1 MLIYQQVIGYTNNIL
16 LTKFFTTMKARFFAL
31 AALVLGMVSCQQDF
45 NGLTPVPVGGEVDF
59 QLAVAAPELGATR
72 ADDGDK
78 QYGNDSAFGAIDY
91 LSDDANQYRT
101 DWSDVNLRYTLE
113 VYDVDGL
120 TATPVKDRQVI
131 IVDKYEPVKF
141 DLRLVPNRDYQFVV
155 FADFVPQTF
164 TDETVTDAVQSEAGL
179 HHTIGSTLQSITI
192 KNDAINDECTDAYF
206 VSEKIKIENSAPKS
220 ITLKRPYGKV
230 RVIATDLAEL
240 NLNVDPAL
248 VEVKYTAIH
257 PQTFNAVLGTIGAE
271 EQEKVY
277 ALSSA
282 YNEGVGKVSLANH
295 FYTADYDAKTT
306 TNAKGDVRHTHM
318 TLFTDYILAVDNEQR
333 PINFEMSVYEESG
346 ELIKTTEFSTM
357 IPVQRNSLTTIIGNV
372 LTTATE
378 INISI
383 DDNFY
388 NEYTYQLWD
397 GKSIKEP
404 QKEGE
409 FYVIYEAAELA
420 WLADQVNNKGQK
432 FAGKTFKL
440 GKDIHLNHELWT
452 PIGATGKFEGTFD
465 GRYKDVDHKLEGLF
479 VSVEGKTAAGLFAN
493 AKYVRNLTVL
503 NSQIY
508 GQYKTGVIVG
518 DGLCSRIDNCHVD
531 GCEVLVTPY
540 NKDEANNVGGIVG
553 YLSAE
558 NEAWVKNCSV
568 KNTKITAYRKVGG
581 IVGAANQAAVVTGNS
596 VENVTVIADMTSDY
610 KEVKAADAGAI
621 VGYVH
626 AKATVADNT
635 ATGDKMSVE
644 VYIDADAE
652 HEYYAKKSER
662 VHVTFKAG
670 EYNFTKGLE
679 VYGAIEA
686 KRGGKVVLNVN
697 GNTIT
702 TGTNDDYGFIAKG
715 EDSEL
720 VINEA
725 VVVSNG
731 GGISATNGAKL
742 VFNGNSV
749 AVNAT
754 NTSARYNVYTD
765 NGGEVVIN
773 GGTFSFK
780 NTSGRRAYVYAQ
792 PGSSVKIYGGVFG
805 KPSTRSGYTAGIM
818 GSGTILIYGGTF
830 GFDPSKWVAPGY
842 FTVKEGANWVVK
854 APVVVNNES
863 ELADAV
869 ANAVEGTQII
879 LTDNANYGTITAGE
893 LKNVTINGGENT
905 VMTFVTD
912 ANSKLENVTL
922 NNVDFV
928 YDGSNA
934 NSGIVIDA
942 EATIK
947 NLVIDGCSFV
957 GTGEK
962 KGRGLYGQ
970 NPNATIKFKNCLFE
984 NLGYPIYT
992 MAGGGY
998 ESLTIEGCT
1007 FRLIESWAVMPQ
1019 YNDYL
1024 GDLTVAG
1031 CTFEN
1036 CTGGLVKAGKFTTGH
1051 TFTFT
1056 NNTITNSAEH
1066 PAKNWFTID
1075 TTAATKVVSGNTKD
1089 GAEWTPGE
1097 AEGLK

>member
-1 MLIYQQVIGYTNNIL
+1 
-16 LTKFFTTMKARFFAL
+16 MKARFFAL

-72 ADDGDK
+72 ADDGDE

-120 TATPVKDRQVI
+120 TATPIKDRQVI

-248 VEVKYTAIH
+248 VEVKYSAIH

-282 YNEGVGKVSLANH
+282 YNEGVGKMSLANH

-383 DDNFY
+383 DDNFDS
-388 NEYTYQLWD
+388 EYTYQLWD

-465 GRYKDVDHKLEGLF
+465 GRYKDVDHKLEGVF

-540 NKDEANNVGGIVG
+540 NQDEANNVGGIVG

-581 IVGAANQAAVVTGNS
+581 IAGAANQAAVVTGNS

-610 KEVKAADAGAI
+610 KEPKAADAGAF

-626 AKATVADNT
+626 AKATVSNNTRGADV
-635 ATGDKMSVE
+635 SVTVFIDTNGERDAYVAKNDE
-644 VYIDADAE
+644 VI
-652 HEYYAKKSER
+652 
-662 VHVTFKAG
+662 HVTFKAG
-670 EYNFTKGLE
+670 EYNFSKDLF
-679 VYGAIEA
+679 VNGAVQA
-686 KRGGKVVLNVN
+686 NRGGEVVLNVN
-697 GNTIT
+697 GQTIT
-702 TGTNDDYGFIAKG
+702 SGTSGTSGTSDTVGHYGFIAKG
-715 EDSEL
+715 EGNTL
-720 VINEA
+720 VVNDA

-731 GGISATNGAKL
+731 GGFAAAEGAKII
-742 VFNGNSV
+742 FNGESV

-754 NTSARYNVYTD
+754 NSAGRYHFYATT
-765 NGGEVVIN
+765 GGQIEIN
-773 GGTFSFK
+773 GGTFNL
-780 NTSGRRAYVYAQ
+780 NTSKSTRRAYVYAEA
-792 PGSSVKIYGGVFG
+792 SATVVINGGVFG
-805 KPSTRSGYTAGIM
+805 KPSTRSDYKAGIM
-818 GSGTILIYGGTF
+818 GPGTVIIYGGTF

-854 APVVVNNES
+854 APVVVNDAT

-869 ANAVEGTQII
+869 ANAVEGTKII

-928 YDGSNA
+928 YDGSNV

-942 EATIK
+942 AATIK

-957 GTGEK
+957 GTGAK
-962 KGRGLYGQ
+962 AGRGLYGQ
-970 NPNATIKFKNCLFE
+970 NPNATIKFKNCVFE

-1007 FRLIESWAVMPQ
+1007 FRLIKSWAVMPQ

-1024 GDLTVAG
+1024 GDLTVTG

-1066 PAKNWFTID
+1066 PSKNWFTID
-1075 TTAATKVVSGNTKD
+1075 TTSAAKVVSGNTKD

>member
-1 MLIYQQVIGYTNNIL
+1 M
-16 LTKFFTTMKARFFAL
+16 
-31 AALVLGMVSCQQDF
+31 
-45 NGLTPVPVGGEVDF
+45 
-59 QLAVAAPELGATR
+59 
-72 ADDGDK
+72 
-78 QYGNDSAFGAIDY
+78 
-91 LSDDANQYRT
+91 
-101 DWSDVNLRYTLE
+101 
-113 VYDVDGL
+113 
-120 TATPVKDRQVI
+120 
-131 IVDKYEPVKF
+131 
-141 DLRLVPNRDYQFVV
+141 
-155 FADFVPQTF
+155 
-164 TDETVTDAVQSEAGL
+164 
-179 HHTIGSTLQSITI
+179 
-192 KNDAINDECTDAYF
+192 
-206 VSEKIKIENSAPKS
+206 
-220 ITLKRPYGKV
+220 
-230 RVIATDLAEL
+230 
-240 NLNVDPAL
+240 
-248 VEVKYTAIH
+248 
-257 PQTFNAVLGTIGAE
+257 
-271 EQEKVY
+271 
-277 ALSSA
+277 
-282 YNEGVGKVSLANH
+282 
-295 FYTADYDAKTT
+295 
-306 TNAKGDVRHTHM
+306 
-318 TLFTDYILAVDNEQR
+318 
-333 PINFEMSVYEESG
+333 
-346 ELIKTTEFSTM
+346 
-357 IPVQRNSLTTIIGNV
+357 
-372 LTTATE
+372 
-378 INISI
+378 
-383 DDNFY
+383 
-388 NEYTYQLWD
+388 
-397 GKSIKEP
+397 
-404 QKEGE
+404 EGE

-420 WLADQVNNKGQK
+420 WLAYQVNNKGQK

-479 VSVEGKTAAGLFAN
+479 VSVEGKAAAGLFAN

-540 NKDEANNVGGIVG
+540 NQDEANNVGGIVG

-558 NEAWVKNCSV
+558 NEAWVKDCSV

-581 IVGAANQAAVVTGNS
+581 VVGAANQAAVVTGNS
-596 VENVTVIADMTSDY
+596 VENVTVVADMTSDY
-610 KEVKAADAGAI
+610 KELKAADAGAI

-626 AKATVADNT
+626 SKATVADN
-635 ATGDKMSVE
+635 AKSNASVIVIIDVDDERDAYVAKTDE
-644 VYIDADAE
+644 VI
-652 HEYYAKKSER
+652 
-662 VHVTFKAG
+662 HVTFKAG
-670 EYNFTKGLE
+670 EYNFNKNLF
-679 VYGAIEA
+679 VNGAIQA
-686 KRGGKVVLNVN
+686 NLGGKVVLNVN
-697 GNTIT
+697 DQTIT
-702 TGTNDDYGFIAKG
+702 SGTNNDYGFIAKG
-715 EDSEL
+715 EGNEL

-754 NTSARYNVYTD
+754 TTSGRYNVYTA

-780 NTSGRRAYVYAQ
+780 NASGRRAYVYAQ

-805 KPSTRSGYTAGIM
+805 KPSTNSSYKAGIM
-818 GSGTILIYGGTF
+818 GDGEVIIYGGTF
-830 GFDPSKWVAPGY
+830 GFNPSKWVAPGY

-854 APVVVNNES
+854 APVVVNDAT

-928 YDGSNA
+928 YDGSNV
-934 NSGIVIDA
+934 NSGIVINA
-942 EATIK
+942 AATIK

-957 GTGEK
+957 GTGAK
-962 KGRGLYGQ
+962 AGRGLYGQ
-970 NPNATIKFKNCLFE
+970 NPNATIKFKNCVFE

-1007 FRLIESWAVMPQ
+1007 FRLIKSWAVMPQ

-1024 GDLTVAG
+1024 GDLTVTG
-1031 CTFEN
+1031 CAFEN

-1075 TTAATKVVSGNTKD
+1075 TTAAAKVVSGNTKD

>member
-1 MLIYQQVIGYTNNIL
+1 
-16 LTKFFTTMKARFFAL
+16 
-31 AALVLGMVSCQQDF
+31 
-45 NGLTPVPVGGEVDF
+45 
-59 QLAVAAPELGATR
+59 

-120 TATPVKDRQVI
+120 TATPIKDRQVI
-131 IVDKYEPVKF
+131 IVDEYEPVKF

-164 TDETVTDAVQSEAGL
+164 TDVTVTDAVQSEAGL

-240 NLNVDPAL
+240 NLNVDPAS

-282 YNEGVGKVSLANH
+282 YNEGVSKVSLANH
-295 FYTADYDAKTT
+295 FYTEGYDKETK

-378 INISI
+378 INITI
-383 DDNFY
+383 DDNFDS
-388 NEYTYQLWD
+388 EYTYQLWD

-465 GRYKDVDHKLEGLF
+465 GRYKDVDHKLEGVF

-540 NKDEANNVGGIVG
+540 NQDEANNVGGIVG

-581 IVGAANQAAVVTGNS
+581 IAGAANQAAVVTGNS

-610 KEVKAADAGAI
+610 KEPKAADAGAF

-626 AKATVADNT
+626 AKATVSNNTRGADV
-635 ATGDKMSVE
+635 SVTVFIDTNGERDAYVAKNDE
-644 VYIDADAE
+644 VI
-652 HEYYAKKSER
+652 
-662 VHVTFKAG
+662 HVTFKAG
-670 EYNFTKGLE
+670 EYNFSKDLF
-679 VYGAIEA
+679 VNGAVQA
-686 KRGGKVVLNVN
+686 NRGGEVVLNVN
-697 GNTIT
+697 GQTIT
-702 TGTNDDYGFIAKG
+702 SGTSGTSGTSDTVGHYGFIAKG
-715 EDSEL
+715 EGNTL
-720 VINEA
+720 VVNDA

-731 GGISATNGAKL
+731 GGFAAAEGAKII
-742 VFNGNSV
+742 FNGKSI
-749 AVNAT
+749 AVNTT
-754 NTSARYNVYTD
+754 NTSGRYHFYTST
-765 NGGEVVIN
+765 GGQIEIN
-773 GGTFSFK
+773 GGTFNL
-780 NTSGRRAYVYAQ
+780 NTSKKRAYVYANA
-792 PGSSVKIYGGVFG
+792 GTRVVINGGVFG
-805 KPSTRSGYTAGIM
+805 KPSTRSDYKAGIM
-818 GSGTILIYGGTF
+818 GPGTVIIYGGTF

-863 ELADAV
+863 ELAEAV

-879 LTDNANYGTITAGE
+879 LTDNVNYGTITAGE

-928 YDGSNA
+928 YDGSNV

-957 GTGEK
+957 GTGAK
-962 KGRGLYGQ
+962 AGRGLSG
-970 NPNATIKFKNCLFE
+970 NNNSATIEVKNCSFS
-984 NLGYPIYT
+984 NIGYPIY
-992 MAGGGY
+992 GWGGY
-998 ESLTIEGCT
+998 ESLTI
-1007 FRLIESWAVMPQ
+1007 S
-1019 YNDYL
+1019 
-1024 GDLTVAG
+1024 G

-1036 CTGGLVKAGKFTTGH
+1036 IVSWAIMPQSGFDGNLTVTNNQFSYCKGGLVKAGKLTAGH

-1056 NNTITNSAEH
+1056 GNVVTNAEPH
-1066 PAKNWFTID
+1066 PNRNWFEFN
-1075 TTAATKVVSGNTKD
+1075 VSAGNAVISDNTMD
-1089 GAEWTPGE
+1089 GDAWTPGE
-1097 AEGLK
+1097 AQGLK

>member
-1 MLIYQQVIGYTNNIL
+1 
-16 LTKFFTTMKARFFAL
+16 MKARFFAL

-131 IVDKYEPVKF
+131 IVDEYEPVKF

-240 NLNVDPAL
+240 NLNVDPAS

-282 YNEGVGKVSLANH
+282 YNEGVSKVSLANH

-378 INISI
+378 INITI

-465 GRYKDVDHKLEGLF
+465 GSYKDVDHKLEGLF

-581 IVGAANQAAVVTGNS
+581 VVGAANQAAVVTGNS
-596 VENVTVIADMTSDY
+596 VENVTVVADMTSDY

-635 ATGDKMSVE
+635 ATGDKMSVTVIIDTNGERDAYVAKNDE
-644 VYIDADAE
+644 V
-652 HEYYAKKSER
+652 

-670 EYNFTKGLE
+670 EYDFSKDLYVN
-679 VYGAIEA
+679 GAVQA
-686 KRGGKVVLNVN
+686 KQGGEVVLNAN
-697 GNTIT
+697 GQTIT
-702 TGTNDDYGFIAKG
+702 SGTAAHYGVIAQGKDNTLIVND
-715 EDSEL
+715 
-720 VINEA
+720 A

-731 GGISATNGAKL
+731 GGFAAAEGAKII
-742 VFNGNSV
+742 FNGESV

-754 NTSARYNVYTD
+754 NSAGRYHFYATT
-765 NGGEVVIN
+765 GGQIEIN
-773 GGTFSFK
+773 GGTFNL
-780 NTSGRRAYVYAQ
+780 NTSMKRAYVYANA
-792 PGSSVKIYGGVFG
+792 GTRVVINGGVFG
-805 KPSTRSGYTAGIM
+805 KPSTRSDYKAGIM
-818 GSGTILIYGGTF
+818 GPGTVIIYGGTF

-863 ELADAV
+863 ELAEAV
-869 ANAVEGTQII
+869 ANAVEGSKII
-879 LTDNANYGTITAGE
+879 LNGNVSYGTVALDQ
-893 LKNVTINGGENT
+893 LKGVTIKGDAT
-905 VMTFVTD
+905 SKVRFVTT
-912 ANSKLENVTL
+912 AASILENVKIEG
-922 NNVDFV
+922 VGFEFV
-928 YDGSNA
+928 TGAGQKNGA
-934 NSGIVIDA
+934 FVVIDSA
-942 EATIK
+942 AQIK
-947 NLVIDGCSFV
+947 NLVIEGCTVVGDGIKNSYGIV
-957 GTGEK
+957 
-962 KGRGLYGQ
+962 GQ
-970 NPNATIKFKNCLFE
+970 NPNATIAVKNCNFS
-984 NLGYPIYT
+984 NLGYAIQT
-992 MAGGGY
+992 IAGGGY
-998 ESLTIEGCT
+998 KSLTIEGCT
-1007 FRLIESWAVMPQ
+1007 FRLIKSWAVMPQ

-1024 GDLTVAG
+1024 GDLTVTG

-1056 NNTITNSAEH
+1056 NNTVTNSAGH
-1066 PAKNWFTID
+1066 DGKDSKWFEVNAS
-1075 TTAATKVVSGNTKD
+1075 AATKVVSGNTKD

-1097 AEGLK
+1097 AQGLK